1 MKLSPQEKADR
12 KAAFRRMTVAG
23 KLEYIFA
30 YYKLPLVLILI
41 AAIAVGTV
49 ISHAIRRKNEL
60 LYLGFLNV
68 SVGDELLERLTEG
81 FVGVLG
87 EDPKKNEVYAYTG
100 LYISDNP
107 AEENHEY
114 SYASRLK
121 MLAAM
126 NAEQVDVVLL
136 NREAYDLFSH
146 SGYLLDLG
154 DLLQREA
161 PELLPDA
168 AAYLTDNDVVLEDNA
183 IEMELG
189 TADSYQA
196 MTESAANALEVT
208 EAPIFRGAGFPEP
221 VYLGVIANSPRL
233 SAAVAYIQ
241 YVLFPGP
248 PPDSTASP

>member
-41 AAIAVGTV
+41 ALIAVGTV

-60 LYLGFLNV
+60 LYLALINV
-68 SVGDELLERLTEG
+68 AVSDELEEQLTEG
-81 FVGVLG
+81 FVGALG
-87 EDPKKNEVYAYTG
+87 EDPGKNEVYAYTG

-136 NREAYDLFSH
+136 NRESYDLFSH
-146 SGYLLDLG
+146 SGYLLDLNE
-154 DLLQREA
+154 LLQKEA
-161 PELLPDA
+161 PDLLPDA
-168 AAYLTDNDVVLEDNA
+168 AAYLTENEVILEDNA
-183 IEMELG
+183 IELELG
-189 TADSYQA
+189 TADAYQA
-196 MTESAANALEVT
+196 VTESAANALEVSR
-208 EAPIFRGAGFPEP
+208 APIFTGAGFPEP

-233 SAAVAYIQ
+233 SAAAAYLQ
-241 YVLFPGP
+241 YVLFPERPPVGP
-248 PPDSTASP
+248 ENP